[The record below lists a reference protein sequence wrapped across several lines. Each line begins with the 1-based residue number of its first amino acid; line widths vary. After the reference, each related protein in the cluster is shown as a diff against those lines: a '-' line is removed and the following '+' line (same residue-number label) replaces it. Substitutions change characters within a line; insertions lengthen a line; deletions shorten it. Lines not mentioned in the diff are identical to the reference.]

1 MGRCRHCQAEL
12 GEQPA
17 WCAACGA
24 VQPFDPGL
32 SHFAI
37 LGLPATFPQDAGQ
50 IRERALTLQRALHP
64 DRFSQAGP
72 AEQRLSLEWSTR
84 INEAL
89 AILTDP
95 LRRADYLFQQRF
107 GHSALGEEQGS
118 LRNPVI
124 LLREMERR
132 EALEDAAL
140 LQDHQALDSMRT
152 AAEQEENQ
160 LQKRLSAMFH
170 RGAEASE
177 IAPLLQEWQYLRKFL
192 AEMER
197 REEEWDLL

>member
-1 MGRCRHCQAEL
+1 MGHCRHCQAEL

-24 VQPFDPGL
+24 VQPLDPGL

-37 LGLPATFPQDAGQ
+37 LGVPATYPQDAAMV
-50 IRERALTLQRALHP
+50 RERALVLQRVLHP

-95 LRRADYLFQQRF
+95 LRCADYLFQQRF
-107 GHSALGEEQGS
+107 GHSALAEEQGS
-118 LRNPVI
+118 LHNPEI

-140 LQDHQALDSMRT
+140 LQDHHALESMRT
-152 AAEQEENQ
+152 AAEQEEEQ
-160 LQKRLSAMFH
+160 LQNRLSVMFH
-170 RGAEASE
+170 QGAKASE

-197 REEEWDLL
+197 REEEWDLR